1 MSDNTDRLLQ
11 VLIDSNNKTNETNEK
26 LAERIGDLANKMERS
41 LEKHE
46 HTDKEIEGLQE
57 FKDYAKPIVDRS
69 AWWQSSLSD
78 VFVKFILPAI
88 VIGVLAAAGYNLY
101 PSQPAPQK
109 QEQTN
114 GN

>member
-11 VLIDSNNKTNETNEK
+11 VLIDSNNRTNETNEK

-46 HTDKEIEGLQE
+46 HTDREIESLHN
-57 FKDYAKPIVDRS
+57 FKDYAKPIIDQS
-69 AWWQSSLSD
+69 KWWQDAFSN
-78 VFVKFILPAI
+78 VFKTFILPAI
-88 VIGVLAAAGYNLY
+88 LIGILAAAGYNLY
-101 PSQPAPQK
+101 PTSAPQK
-109 QEQTN
+109 QEQNN

>member
-46 HTDKEIEGLQE
+46 HTDKEIEDLQN
-57 FKDYAKPIVDRS
+57 FKEYAKPIIDRS
-69 AWWQSSLSD
+69 SWWQKSLGD

-88 VIGVLAAAGYNLY
+88 VIGILASAGFTLY
-101 PSQPAPQK
+101 SGQPTTQ
-109 QEQTN
+109 QEQTK
-114 GN
+114 